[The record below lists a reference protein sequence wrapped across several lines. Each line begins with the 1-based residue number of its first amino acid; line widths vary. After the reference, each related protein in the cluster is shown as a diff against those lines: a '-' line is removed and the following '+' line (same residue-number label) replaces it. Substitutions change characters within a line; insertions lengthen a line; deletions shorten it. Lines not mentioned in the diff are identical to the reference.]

1 MDESWE
7 NKLISFITELI
18 FSFNVNLIWQSSR
31 RWIQVWLYRASWSC
45 QIYQRSQKKL
55 DRIYIQEYFA
65 LTSSKYFMM
74 TLMCLYFLK
83 SGMRVSCHNNIWTLA
98 QGTRLLLMGVI
109 CQQRLK
115 QFPKWNSFDP
125 LYSGY
130 IFCPRAGAGINIW
143 EYKRRR
149 KLIIQELWVEQSISG
164 RNTCNKKPINNET
177 LTIESSRGS
186 SEADDLCF
194 IGSLLWC
201 VIF

>member
-31 RWIQVWLYRASWSC
+31 RWIQVRLYRASWSC

-55 DRIYIQEYFA
+55 DRIYERVFCVNQQQIFYDDFDV
-65 LTSSKYFMM
+65 FI
-74 TLMCLYFLK
+74 YFLK

-130 IFCPRAGAGINIW
+130 IFCPRAEAGINIW
-143 EYKRRR
+143 EYKRGR
-149 KLIIQELWVEQSISG
+149 KLIIQELWVEQNISG

>member
-18 FSFNVNLIWQSSR
+18 FSFNVILNWQSYR

-55 DRIYIQEYFA
+55 DRIYTQEYFA